1 MPRIFQHIEKGAD
14 NLGKV
19 TRLKYIDDISDPDMT
34 LYYFEDGTY
43 CNSEFIAPYDTQ
55 EPLRMKKAMIEVAS
69 PNSLWKFKK
78 RVVQFDTEQKPMVG
92 TDGQLYYAPQPEHIT
107 TDENGIPINGDHA
120 KPGDEVWEVER
131 APRIPAFQS
140 TLPHGE

>member
-92 TDGQLYYAPQPEHIT
+92 ADGQLYYAP
-107 TDENGIPINGDHA
+107 
-120 KPGDEVWEVER
+120 
-131 APRIPAFQS
+131 
-140 TLPHGE
+140 